1 MKNINPIEYT
11 PSIAVATLDAKAYYA
26 LASLLNEMN
35 LSFKSVSPGSDIQP
49 NVQLILTTYV
59 ERRLIKSRKVIC
71 LEDITG
77 RGTKAKEKI
86 ISRLFSSG
94 EDILL
99 IGIDPGD
106 RTGIVSLYRGRE
118 ILDRVT
124 LSLEKTL
131 SVLIDLIKNSQAKR
145 KVIRIG
151 DGNPEKANY
160 IASFLL
166 KEFKEKIEIEIVNE
180 RGTSNMTNPTHFKEP
195 KDLRSARIISLRR
208 GQRYQRDSIRYN

>member
-1 MKNINPIEYT
+1 MRSDNNRADT
-11 PSIAVATLDAKAYYA
+11 PQIAVATVDAKAYYA
-26 LASLLNEMN
+26 LSSLLNEMK
-35 LSFKSVSPGSDIQP
+35 LSFESFSPDNDIDP
-49 NVQLILTTYV
+49 NIQLILTTHK

-131 SVLIDLIKNSQAKR
+131 SALTDLIKNSQAKR
-145 KVIRIG
+145 KVVRIG
-151 DGNPEKANY
+151 DGNPEKTNY

>member
-1 MKNINPIEYT
+1 VKSVNSRIDT
-11 PSIAVATLDAKAYYA
+11 PRIAVATLDAKAYYVFT
-26 LASLLNEMN
+26 SLLNKMN
-35 LSFKSVSPGSDIQP
+35 LSFESVSPNNDINP
-49 NVQLILTTYV
+49 NVQLILTTHR
-59 ERRLIKSRKVIC
+59 ERRLIKVRKVLC

-77 RGTKAKEKI
+77 MDTATKEKI
-86 ISRLFSSG
+86 FSRLFSSG

-106 RTGIVSLYRGRE
+106 RTGIISFYQGRE

-131 SVLIDLIKNSQAKR
+131 SALTDLIKNSQAKR

-151 DGNPEKANY
+151 DGDPEKTNY

-166 KEFKEKIEIEIVNE
+166 EEFKEKIEIEIVNE